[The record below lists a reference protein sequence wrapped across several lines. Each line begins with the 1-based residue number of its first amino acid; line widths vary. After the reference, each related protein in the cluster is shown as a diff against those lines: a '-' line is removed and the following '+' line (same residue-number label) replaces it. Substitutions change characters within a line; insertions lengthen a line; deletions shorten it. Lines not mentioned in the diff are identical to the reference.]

1 VERVVVDTE
10 VIRLGLVD
18 SYILDRLP
26 RDRPG
31 DMECSAHRSA
41 GEGEGGSVIRADN
54 REVVAALAD
63 CHGDWVGAGAVG
75 KHACVGPGEWFDE
88 GAADRAVVGGESA
101 SGRVVYVPPVIPV
114 PSEEIVAVPVD
125 VPVPRE
131 PASVNVN
138 ESWVSF
144 EIVAWTES
152 SPNEPLSHS
161 PPNAVNAPGD
171 PWMRMTLDLS
181 ATTVAPVCVKFV
193 STNTLLVGF
202 TAECATTCH

>member
-1 VERVVVDTE
+1 MRVPLIE
-10 VIRLGLVD
+10 PL
-18 SYILDRLP
+18 
-26 RDRPG
+26 
-31 DMECSAHRSA
+31 SAVNPQAA
-41 GEGEGGSVIRADN
+41 GV
-54 REVVAALAD
+54 L
-63 CHGDWVGAGAVG
+63 
-75 KHACVGPGEWFDE
+75 
-88 GAADRAVVGGESA
+88 
-101 SGRVVYVPPVIPV
+101 YVPLVIPV

-202 TAECATTCH
+202 TAECANHLPLTLDTDGRRGRWSWCSHRSADRTAAASSNEVHRE